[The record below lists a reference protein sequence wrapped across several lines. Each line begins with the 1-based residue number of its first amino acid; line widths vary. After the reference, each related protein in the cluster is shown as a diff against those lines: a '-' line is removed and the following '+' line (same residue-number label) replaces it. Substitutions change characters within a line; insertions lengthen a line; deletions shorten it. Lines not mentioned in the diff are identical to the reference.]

1 MNHKNLQ
8 LPANCAILNQEEMTY
23 TTGGGIASDIFYAL
37 GRMFRSAVIDT
48 SQTRINQ
55 LESAHGSY
63 VKGKRQGYGVY
74 TFSDGHTEYIEQ
86 SFSISANIGD
96 FFYGIGQLL
105 DVLGL

>member
-55 LESAHGSY
+55 LESAHGS
-63 VKGKRQGYGVY
+63 VVSVNNGVY

-105 DVLGL
+105 DVLGM